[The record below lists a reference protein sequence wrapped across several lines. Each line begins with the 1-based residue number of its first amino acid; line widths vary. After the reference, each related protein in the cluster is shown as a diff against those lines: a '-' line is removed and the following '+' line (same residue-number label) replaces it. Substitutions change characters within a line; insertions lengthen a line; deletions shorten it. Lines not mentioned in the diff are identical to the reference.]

1 MTLFE
6 DGKLKVSDSMGKD
19 DSFLVGWKGKPTK
32 GEIIHCPFVPKMLVE
47 TDEERE
53 ARYKRERAGKRFA
66 TVKLSNGNAHH
77 RGKRGQILDSGN
89 GKSLLEI
96 ETVNSCSSSG
106 CHTLMGVVYPHGYEK
121 IWFDDSELEKFEE
134 YDKDGNLV

>member
-1 MTLFE
+1 MNIKE
-6 DGKLKVSDSMGKD
+6 SDGCLLIKDSAYAIGK
-19 DSFLVGWKGKPTK
+19 FNEKKP
-32 GEIIHCPFVPKMLVE
+32 GNSGIIYCNYIPKQFVE

-53 ARYKRERAGKRFA
+53 ARHKRERAGKRFA

-96 ETVNSCSSSG
+96 ETVNSTFSNG

-121 IWFDDSELEKFEE
+121 IWFEDSGLEKFEE
-134 YDKDGNLV
+134 YDENGELVK

>member
-1 MTLFE
+1 MVLFE
-6 DGKLKVSDSMGKD
+6 DGVLKIPDSMGKED
-19 DSFLVGWKGKPTK
+19 AFLVGWKGKPAK
-32 GEIIHCPFVPKMLVE
+32 SEIIHCPFVPKMLVE

-53 ARYKRERAGKRFA
+53 ARYMRERAGKKYA
-66 TVKLSNGNAHH
+66 TVKLSNGNAHY

-96 ETVNSCSSSG
+96 ETVNSCSSNG
-106 CHTLMGVVYPHGYEK
+106 CHTLMGVVYPYGYEK

-134 YDKDGNLV
+134 YDGNGEPI